1 MGQSWKNCSQETG
14 KRKTQMRKCV
24 RTRKL
29 NYLVKGSKRSSKTTI
44 IFKLLFHLNAILYH
58 YSWFTEFYLA
68 SIRCFTGGDTENK
81 DSSSRVEV
89 TEARFTK
96 NYTTLQTLKWTLN
109 CTPWNCFPTNLLQW
123 TQTFFLP
130 LTFTMKWEPVFG
142 EESAN

>member
-1 MGQSWKNCSQETG
+1 M
-14 KRKTQMRKCV
+14 
-24 RTRKL
+24 
-29 NYLVKGSKRSSKTTI
+29 
-44 IFKLLFHLNAILYH
+44 LYH
-58 YSWFTEFYLA
+58 YSWFTELYLA

-109 CTPWNCFPTNLLQW
+109 STPWNCFPTNLLQW

-142 EESAN
+142 EESANSSILRRFTEWRAKDTDKNPPINCLANLTLVEIQYI